1 MMTFKE
7 LKEKLEKLHVPD
19 EAEVQV
25 LTDKEVAN
33 IVEVSLHIEPEHNSK
48 QVVTLY
54 THAGIQ
60 EFFKN
65 IVNDVK
71 NNQLLEDY

>member
-1 MMTFKE
+1 MTFKE

-25 LTDKEVAN
+25 LSDRDVADVN
-33 IVEVSLHIEPEHNSK
+33 TLSLHIEPAHNNK
-48 QVVTLY
+48 QVLTLY

-60 EFFKN
+60 EFFKS
-65 IVNDVK
+65 IANDVK
-71 NNQLLEDY
+71 NNQLLEDF

>member
-1 MMTFKE
+1 MTFKE

-19 EAEVQV
+19 DAEIQIM
-25 LTDKEVAN
+25 TDKEETS
-33 IVEVSLHIEPEHNSK
+33 IDEVSLHIEPEHNSR

-60 EFFKN
+60 EFMRSIEDGVRN
-65 IVNDVK
+65 H
-71 NNQLLEDY
+71 QLLEDY

>member
-1 MMTFKE
+1 MTFKE

-19 EAEVQV
+19 EAEIQIM
-25 LTDKEVAN
+25 TDTEETS
-33 IVEVSLHIEPEHNSK
+33 IDEVSLHIEPEHNSR
-48 QVVTLY
+48 QIVTLY

-60 EFFKN
+60 EFFRS
-65 IVNDVK
+65 IANDVK

>member
-1 MMTFKE
+1 MTFKE

-19 EAEVQV
+19 EAEIQIM
-25 LTDKEVAN
+25 TDKEETS
-33 IVEVSLHIEPEHNSK
+33 IDEVSLHIEPEHNSR

-60 EFFKN
+60 EFMRS
-65 IVNDVK
+65 IADDVK
-71 NNQLLEDY
+71 HHQLLEDY

>member
-1 MMTFKE
+1 MTFKE

-19 EAEVQV
+19 EAEIQIM
-25 LTDKEVAN
+25 TDTEVTN
-33 IVEVSLHIEPEHNSK
+33 VDEVSLHIEPEHNSK

-60 EFFKN
+60 EFMRS
-65 IVNDVK
+65 IAEDVK
-71 NNQLLEDY
+71 HHQLLEEL

>member
-1 MMTFKE
+1 MTYKE

-19 EAEVQV
+19 EAEIQIM
-25 LTDKEVAN
+25 TDKEETS
-33 IVEVSLHIEPEHNSK
+33 IDEISLHIEPEHNSK

-54 THAGIQ
+54 TQAGIQ
-60 EFFKN
+60 EFMRS

-71 NNQLLEDY
+71 NNQLLKDL

>member
-1 MMTFKE
+1 MTFKE

-19 EAEVQV
+19 EAEIQIM
-25 LTDKEVAN
+25 TDKEETSVD
-33 IVEVSLHIEPEHNSK
+33 EVSLHIEPEHNSR

-60 EFFKN
+60 EFMRS
-65 IVNDVK
+65 IEDDVR
-71 NNQLLEDY
+71 NHQLLEDY

>member
-1 MMTFKE
+1 MTYKE

-19 EAEVQV
+19 EAEIQIM
-25 LTDKEVAN
+25 TGTEETSID
-33 IVEVSLHIEPEHNSK
+33 EVSLHIEPEHNSR

-60 EFFKN
+60 EFMRN
-65 IVNDVK
+65 IEDDVK
-71 NNQLLEDY
+71 HHQLLEDF

>member
-1 MMTFKE
+1 MTFKE

-19 EAEVQV
+19 EAEIQIM
-25 LTDKEVAN
+25 TDKEETS
-33 IVEVSLHIEPEHNSK
+33 IDEVSLHIEPEHNSR

-60 EFFKN
+60 EFMRS
-65 IVNDVK
+65 IADDVK
-71 NNQLLEDY
+71 HHQLLEDF

>member
-1 MMTFKE
+1 MTFKE

-19 EAEVQV
+19 DAEIQIM
-25 LTDKEVAN
+25 TDKEETS
-33 IVEVSLHIEPEHNSK
+33 IDEVSLHIEPEHNSK
-48 QVVTLY
+48 QVITLY

-60 EFFKN
+60 EFMRN
-65 IVNDVK
+65 IINDVK

>member
-1 MMTFKE
+1 MTFKE

-19 EAEVQV
+19 EAEIQIMTGTEV
-25 LTDKEVAN
+25 TDVN
-33 IVEVSLHIEPEHNSK
+33 EVSLHIEPEHNSK
-48 QVVTLY
+48 QVITLY

-60 EFFKN
+60 EFMRN

-71 NNQLLEDY
+71 NNQLLEDL

>member
-1 MMTFKE
+1 MTYKE

-19 EAEVQV
+19 DAEIQIM
-25 LTDKEVAN
+25 TDKEETS
-33 IVEVSLHIEPEHNSK
+33 IDEVSLHIEPEHNSK
-48 QVVTLY
+48 QVITLY

-60 EFFKN
+60 EFMRN
-65 IVNDVK
+65 IINDVK

>member
-1 MMTFKE
+1 MTFKE

-19 EAEVQV
+19 EAEIQV
-25 LTDKEVAN
+25 MTDKEETG
-33 IVEVSLHIEPEHNSK
+33 IDEVSLHIEPENGSR

-60 EFFKN
+60 EFMRS
-65 IVNDVK
+65 IADDVK
-71 NNQLLEDY
+71 HHQLLEDF

>member
-1 MMTFKE
+1 MTYKE

-19 EAEVQV
+19 EAEIQIM
-25 LTDKEVAN
+25 TDKEETS
-33 IVEVSLHIEPEHNSK
+33 IDEVSLHIEPEHNSR

-60 EFFKN
+60 EFMRS
-65 IVNDVK
+65 IADDVK
-71 NNQLLEDY
+71 HHPLLEDI